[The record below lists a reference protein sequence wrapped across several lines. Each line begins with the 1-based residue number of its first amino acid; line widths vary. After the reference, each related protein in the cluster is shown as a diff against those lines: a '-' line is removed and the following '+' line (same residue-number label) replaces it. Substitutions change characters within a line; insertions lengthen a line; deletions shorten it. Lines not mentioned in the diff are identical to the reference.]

1 MYLCTLTGLSDEEW
15 EGKLVVKM
23 ADFNSALEGL
33 KLSVSQAELAK
44 YKDLHKS
51 LSKNNSQPFHDTKI

>member
-1 MYLCTLTGLSDEEW
+1 
-15 EGKLVVKM
+15 M

-51 LSKNNSQPFHDTKI
+51 LSKSNSQPFQETPNFQP